1 MCGGEFPL
9 KCPLYFVRGCDS
21 CYLHKIVLRWVAT
34 LVTFTRL
41 YPVQTKIPDFRRQ
54 MSNNEPFSTLR
65 GIGERS
71 CKVFQ
76 LYSWDLSYSL
86 FIRGVDDQGNPEE
99 ARKEDYKP
107 VLPSSKPVVSLVN
120 DDDDTSQEI
129 SREEE

>member
-1 MCGGEFPL
+1 MWGRISFDVSPL
-9 KCPLYFVRGCDS
+9 FCPR
-21 CYLHKIVLRWVAT
+21 LRLWLPSQV
-34 LVTFTRL
+34 